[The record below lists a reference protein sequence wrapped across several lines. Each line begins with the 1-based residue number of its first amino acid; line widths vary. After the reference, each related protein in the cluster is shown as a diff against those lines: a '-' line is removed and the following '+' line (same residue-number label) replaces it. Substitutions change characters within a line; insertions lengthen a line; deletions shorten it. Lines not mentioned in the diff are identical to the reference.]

1 MIKSTANKAL
11 LAGLM
16 LGAFLS
22 FIPLSA
28 AARVVEKK
36 DNNSDQV
43 KVRWTDPE
51 QFTELRFDRQFQQPR
66 PETWLS
72 EFQKTLVRRGD
83 KVLQP
88 GQRLEITI
96 TDVKLAGRV
105 EPWRGS
111 GASEVRVVKSI
122 YPPQIKLQFSLTGA
136 DGQVLDS
143 GERTLRDA
151 AFLSRGSNAN
161 GSDTY
166 RFEKRMLK
174 EWVDKEF
181 GRKSGT

>member
-1 MIKSTANKAL
+1 MFKSTANPTL
-11 LAGLM
+11 LAGFM
-16 LGAFLS
+16 LGAILS
-22 FIPLSA
+22 VIPLSA
-28 AARVVEKK
+28 TARVIEKK

-43 KVRWTDPE
+43 KVTWTDPE
-51 QFTELRFDRQFQQPR
+51 QFTELRYERHFQQPR
-66 PETWLS
+66 PETWLV

-83 KVLQP
+83 HVLQP
-88 GQRLEITI
+88 GQHLEVTI

-105 EPWRGS
+105 EPWHGG

-122 YPPQIKLQFSLTGA
+122 YPPQIKLSFNLTDK
-136 DGQVLDS
+136 DGRVLDS
-143 GERTLRDA
+143 GERTLRDT
-151 AFLSRGSNAN
+151 AFLSRGTHAN

-181 GRKSGT
+181 GRKSEG